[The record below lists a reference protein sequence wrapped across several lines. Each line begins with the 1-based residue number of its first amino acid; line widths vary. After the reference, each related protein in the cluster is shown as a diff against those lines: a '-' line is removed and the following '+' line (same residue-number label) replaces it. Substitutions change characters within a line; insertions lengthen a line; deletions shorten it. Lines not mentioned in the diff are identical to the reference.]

1 MTSYVTWA
9 NKGGIGKS
17 TLSFQLALKH
27 ARLNPK
33 KTVII
38 IDMSP
43 QCDVSRMLLGGG
55 HFNGEQKILD
65 IMTSADRKTIY
76 RYLESC
82 VNDVPSGR
90 GWPDPMD
97 YIIDPN
103 KYRSEESKPLPDNIK
118 MVCGDFDL
126 ERVTHSLD
134 NLPQPQPRGGRV
146 PSGAHYSAYLLPR
159 TFLRKMVEEFEQK
172 FNDVTVFIDT
182 DPYYSVVTTH
192 LGLLAADRLISA
204 YSPSSQAS
212 QYAVY
217 RSLEFLYDNNYGLM
231 QEVSTQRA
239 IFGTPWYDSLN
250 NIIDTPNISVASLFM
265 VVSNMNTPQASR
277 GQPPY
282 SQPQKL
288 HRQSQQEVTSRINDT
303 LQSLGL
309 GNHHLHDYLWDLKRL
324 GLICDYNGF
333 DLATIVLGENYAEP
347 SDDGNYYVNTTGG
360 TPIQL
365 SSYNA
370 RIQAVAQHL

>member
-17 TLSFQLALKH
+17 TLSFQLALKY
-27 ARLNPK
+27 ARLNTNK
-33 KTVII
+33 KVII

-65 IMTSADRKTIY
+65 RMTSNPRLTIY
-76 RYLESC
+76 RYLEAC

-90 GWPDPMD
+90 GWPDSLS
-97 YIIDPN
+97 YLIEPN
-103 KYRSEESKPLPDNIK
+103 SFRDDNAEKLPDNIS

-159 TFLRKMVEEFEQK
+159 TFLRKMVEDFEREYR
-172 FNDVTVFIDT
+172 DVTIFIDT

-212 QYAVY
+212 Q
-217 RSLEFLYDNNYGLM
+217 
-231 QEVSTQRA
+231 
-239 IFGTPWYDSLN
+239 
-250 NIIDTPNISVASLFM
+250 
-265 VVSNMNTPQASR
+265 
-277 GQPPY
+277 
-282 SQPQKL
+282 
-288 HRQSQQEVTSRINDT
+288 
-303 LQSLGL
+303 
-309 GNHHLHDYLWDLKRL
+309 
-324 GLICDYNGF
+324 
-333 DLATIVLGENYAEP
+333 
-347 SDDGNYYVNTTGG
+347 
-360 TPIQL
+360 
-365 SSYNA
+365 
-370 RIQAVAQHL
+370 